1 MLPESSEHSL
11 LYVIHHDFLYFFDGD
26 SFFITEPPSNQR
38 HHIGSKQSGIE
49 ISVQV
54 RRTDLILSAEF
65 IQNIIVDNL
74 YHFAEY
80 TVFRGNG
87 PQNPVF
93 FLVLVNKPQSFF
105 KVTIPIFLD
114 FILIISFTVDCVTAE
129 RVASLFTVMFLSL
142 HSCNM
147 RLETA
152 SETDL
157 HTIIIIP
164 FSNDDTTN
172 FR

>member
-1 MLPESSEHSL
+1 MCVNGLLLLSVYFLFKISEHI
-11 LYVIHHDFLYFFDGD
+11 VIEKIRNGYL
-26 SFFITEPPSNQR
+26 E
-38 HHIGSKQSGIE
+38 
-49 ISVQV
+49 SV
-54 RRTDLILSAEF
+54 AE
-65 IQNIIVDNL
+65 L
-74 YHFAEY
+74 
-80 TVFRGNG
+80 
-87 PQNPVF
+87 
-93 FLVLVNKPQSFF
+93 F

-114 FILIISFTVDCVTAE
+114 FILIISFTVDWVTAE